1 MRTKTLLLTA
11 ALSVAGIAT
20 SMAQAVYSVNAVGYV
35 NTDLVPG
42 FNMISNPLDNKSSA
56 NGNTIA
62 NLFTTGF
69 QGAIPNALTVYHFDP
84 ATDQFV
90 STGYDDLDQ
99 AFSGAVANQVIPPG
113 TGMFVFL
120 PGSTTRRITFVGEV
134 PQAAAS
140 NQQLPQ
146 GFSIK
151 ASTVPIGGLVTS
163 MQFPSGQADT
173 IYEWDKTAQQY
184 VSASYDDLDGTWVRN
199 GQPAVPNIDV
209 GEAFFLFKVQA
220 AAWNRNFTVNQ

>member
-42 FNMISNPLDNKSSA
+42 FNMISNPLNNTAA

-99 AFSGAVANQVIPPG
+99 AFSGAVANQVIPAG

-120 PGSTTRRITFVGEV
+120 PGTVNKRITFVGEV
-134 PQAAAS
+134 PQGAAS

-163 MQFPSGQADT
+163 MNFPAGQADT
-173 IYEWDKTAQQY
+173 IYEWDKVAQQY
-184 VSASYDDLDGTWVRN
+184 VSASYDDLELTWVRN

-220 AAWNRNFTVNQ
+220 ASWDRNFTVNQ